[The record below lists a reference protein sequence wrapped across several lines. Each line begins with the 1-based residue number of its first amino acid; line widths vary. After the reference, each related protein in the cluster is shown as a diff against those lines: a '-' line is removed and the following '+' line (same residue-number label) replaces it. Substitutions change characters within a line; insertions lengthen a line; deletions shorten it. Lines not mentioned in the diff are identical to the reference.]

1 MVGFASHRI
10 VVPTDTRRPVVL
22 LCHVVMIAGE
32 KVPLIKII
40 AHWFVILQSY
50 SNSYSNLLHR
60 NNHLAI
66 NTGQLVDFDVDPNS
80 LMRND
85 PVFFLQKYIKD
96 FQVPLIIGTNKNEG
110 LLIKVKKIPELFFVN
125 FMDFCVELFSWTY
138 FPGLL
143 PKRWRW
149 EVNLCL

>member
-1 MVGFASHRI
+1 MVVFASHRI
-10 VVPTDTRRPVVL
+10 VGPTDTRRPVVL
-22 LCHVVMIAGE
+22 ICHVVMIAGE

-66 NTGQLVDFDVDPNS
+66 NTGQLVDFDVDPKS

-85 PVFFLQKYIKD
+85 PVFFAKMHQRLSGALNNWYEQEW
-96 FQVPLIIGTNKNEG
+96 GTSDKG
-110 LLIKVKKIPELFFVN
+110 KKIPRTLFVN
-125 FMDFCVELFSWTY
+125 FMDFYVGLFSWTY